1 MSIITDNTVL
11 VHIYS
16 GLESKNKV
24 TLGLLVALEAEKN
37 DHKVTLF
44 LAGDGVNLLSCKK
57 AGEVVGQGTGDLYD
71 HLENLKN
78 SKVSIYVSG
87 LSAKYSKLITLSQYS
102 LPKSMI
108 GILFFM
114 PVWRSVNSSNNS
126 SSVPKPPGKNTAATD
141 RITKWIFLNAK

>member
-11 VHIYS
+11 VHIHS
-16 GLESKNKV
+16 GLESKNIV

-57 AGEVVGQGTGDLYD
+57 AGEVVGLGTGDLYD

-87 LSAKYSKLITLSQYS
+87 LSAKSRGYDEKLLEGYNAV
-102 LPKSMI
+102 
-108 GILFFM
+108 FAM
-114 PVWRSVNSSNNS
+114 PDVLVDESIKADSV
-126 SSVPKPPGKNTAATD
+126 
-141 RITKWIFLNAK
+141 LCY